1 VRSAVN
7 LAGGADF
14 TITAVTCQDDHKDWS
29 EAEDRDSYGV
39 VLVRHGRFRR
49 RAAGIAA
56 DVDPTLGYVSVPG
69 REEHFA
75 HPAGGDV
82 CTSVSLS
89 PRLWRQV
96 GGNGSAPDSSTLFVD
111 AELDL
116 AHRRLLVAARGGDV
130 EYALTEEL
138 LTLLVAACTQVIE
151 GPSPARTSPAELDRV
166 IVAAAR
172 EAILDGHPDS
182 DGLLPLADLLGVSP
196 YRLSRSFSREL
207 GVSLTHYRNR
217 VRVGRA
223 LDRLEAGAPS
233 LACLAADLRFADQAH
248 MCRTVRTHVGH
259 TPAALRR
266 MLASEPLPA

>member
-1 VRSAVN
+1 VRSAIN

-14 TITAVTCQDDHKDWS
+14 TITAVTCQDDHTDWS
-29 EAEDRDSYGV
+29 EPEERESYGV
-39 VLVRHGRFRR
+39 VLVRRGRFRR
-49 RAAGIAA
+49 RSAGVAA

-69 REEHFA
+69 KEEHFA

-89 PRLWRQV
+89 PGLWRQV
-96 GGNGSAPDSSTLFVD
+96 GGDGPPPEGSILFVD

-116 AHRRLLVAARGGDV
+116 AHRRLLVAAGGGDV
-130 EYALTEEL
+130 DYALTEEL
-138 LTLLVAACTQVIE
+138 LTLLAAACTQLIE
-151 GPSPARTSPAELDRV
+151 GPKPARASPRELDRA

-172 EAILDGHPDS
+172 ESILDDHPDS
-182 DGLLPLADLLGVSP
+182 HGLLPLADLLGISP
-196 YRLSRSFSREL
+196 YRLSRSFAREL

-223 LDRLEAGAPS
+223 LDRLQAGAPS
-233 LACLAADLRFADQAH
+233 LADLAADLGFADQAH

-266 MLASEPLPA
+266 LLASEPLPT